1 MAATFNSSFLSG
13 GGHFW
18 SNPRGHWLVGAED
31 PNDNLD
37 MLATLIAYLAFLRT
51 GWHLPLFYIPD
62 LGFPTGSS
70 VIFTDA
76 IPLVALVGKMASG
89 LAGTMINPYGVW
101 VGLCFILSAVFACLL
116 VIEAGQRSLL
126 AAIAAALLAVSAPP
140 LLHRFGHLP
149 LMAHF
154 LVIGA
159 LWLYL
164 RDLRVGPTPGR
175 MAIWTAWLCLAL
187 LINPYLFAMTAAVY
201 AAAWL
206 RRFEGERPS
215 LRAAAGEPLL
225 GECFAR
231 DCHAGGRALRAGCR
245 VSLRYSSG
253 FGYYSI
259 ESGLAVLAAAKRHF
273 PGADA
278 IVDTTGGQYEGFNY
292 FGIGGLLIVGAAM
305 VLSRRQ
311 LAAMVWRHR
320 FLCLVLVAAT
330 VFALSYRV
338 FLFDTKLVD
347 LLDLL
352 RIAARSRTAAD
363 GPGGD
368 APPLSRSTHP
378 SRQC

>member
-1 MAATFNSSFLSG
+1 MTKRIGELLIAFLARARKPPVLVVCAVVLAVAYVAATFDLSFLSG

-201 AAAWL
+201 ASAWL

-245 VSLRYSSG
+245 YSL
-253 FGYYSI
+253 I
-259 ESGLAVLAAAKRHF
+259 
-273 PGADA
+273 
-278 IVDTTGGQYEGFNY
+278 
-292 FGIGGLLIVGAAM
+292 
-305 VLSRRQ
+305 
-311 LAAMVWRHR
+311 
-320 FLCLVLVAAT
+320 
-330 VFALSYRV
+330 
-338 FLFDTKLVD
+338 
-347 LLDLL
+347 
-352 RIAARSRTAAD
+352 
-363 GPGGD
+363 
-368 APPLSRSTHP
+368 
-378 SRQC
+378 